1 MTDEHTDTGTDSGTE
16 SNVGAAETDGG
27 VAETDPSDGEAV
39 VEDAGSTDSDES
51 TVDDTVSIAAPEL
64 SDDALERVDSVL
76 ESGMLADGPEVRRF
90 EEEFADYCDAE
101 RAVAT
106 SNGTTALHA
115 ALEALGVEDGQAVLT
130 SPFSFVASANAIR
143 LAGGKP
149 VFADIDPE
157 TYTLDPDAVEAVL
170 EERDDVVGLLP
181 VHLYGLAADM
191 DRLNDLADEHDLFVL
206 EDACQSHGA
215 EIDGERAGALGDA
228 ACFSFYPTK
237 NMTTGE
243 GGIVTTDRDDLAD
256 RAAGYVN
263 HGRDAGEG
271 GSYEHVA
278 LGHNFRMTS
287 MAGAI
292 GREQLERL
300 PAFNEARREN
310 AAYYDE
316 QLADVPVETPTV
328 PEGYRHVYHQ
338 YTIRT
343 DDRDALAATLDDHG
357 VDTGIYYGTPIH
369 RQPAYE
375 TVSTAAATLPN
386 AERAAETVLSL
397 PVHPGLSE
405 RDRRTVVEAVQDHF
419 NSQ

>member
-1 MTDEHTDTGTDSGTE
+1 MTEPDTDPERAIDAE
-16 SNVGAAETDGG
+16 STAETDGG
-27 VAETDPSDGEAV
+27 VAESESSAADSPTDE
-39 VEDAGSTDSDES
+39 TDDS
-51 TVDDTVSIAAPEL
+51 VSIANPDIS
-64 SDDALERVDSVL
+64 SDAIERVESVL
-76 ESGMLADGPEVRRF
+76 EGGMLADGPEVRAF
-90 EEEFADYCDAE
+90 EDEFAAYCGAD
-101 RAVAT
+101 RGVAT

-115 ALEALGVEDGQAVLT
+115 ALEALDVEDGEGVIT
-130 SPFSFVASANAIR
+130 SPFSFIASANAIR
-143 LAGGKP
+143 LAGGTP

-157 TYTLDPDAVEAVL
+157 TYTLDPDSVDQVL
-170 EERDDVVGLLP
+170 EERDDVVGIMP

-191 DRLNDLADEHDLFVL
+191 DAIGDLADEHELFVV

-215 EIDGERAGALGDA
+215 EVDGDRVGSLGDA

-243 GGIVTTDRDDLAD
+243 GGMITTDRDDVAD
-256 RAAGYVN
+256 RAAGFVN
-263 HGRDAGEG
+263 HGRDVGDGA
-271 GSYEHVA
+271 SYEHID
-278 LGHNFRMTS
+278 LGHNYRMTS

-292 GREQLERL
+292 GRAQLERL
-300 PAFNEARREN
+300 PEFNRKRREN

-316 QLADVPVETPTV
+316 QLADLPIETPTE

-343 DDRDALAATLDDHG
+343 DDREALAATLDEHG
-357 VDTGIYYGTPIH
+357 VDTAVYYDTPIH

-397 PVHPGLSE
+397 PVHPTLSE
-405 RDRRTVVEAVQDHF
+405 HDRRTVVDAVQDHF
-419 NSQ
+419 HPQ

>member
-1 MTDEHTDTGTDSGTE
+1 MTDPNPDTERSSD
-16 SNVGAAETDGG
+16 AEPVAEPDGG
-27 VAETDPSDGEAV
+27 VAEADQSGDGATDEPASG
-39 VEDAGSTDSDES
+39 G
-51 TVDDTVSIAAPEL
+51 VSIADPEL
-64 SDDALERVDSVL
+64 SDDATDRVQSVL
-76 ESGMLADGPEVRRF
+76 ESGMLADGPEVREF
-90 EEEFADYCDAE
+90 EAAFAAYCGTE

-115 ALEALGVEDGQAVLT
+115 ALEALGLEEGDAVVT

-149 VFADIDPE
+149 VFADVDPE
-157 TYTLDPDAVEAVL
+157 TYTIDPDAVERVL

-181 VHLYGLAADM
+181 VHLYGLPAEM
-191 DRLNDLADEHDLFVL
+191 DRLSTIADEHDLFVL
-206 EDACQSHGA
+206 EDACQAHGA
-215 EIDGERAGALGDA
+215 AIDGDRVGGFGDA

-243 GGIVTTDRDDLAD
+243 GGIVTTDRDDVAD
-256 RAAGYVN
+256 RVASFIN
-263 HGRDAGEG
+263 HGRDVGEG
-271 GSYEHVA
+271 GTYEHVA
-278 LGHNFRMTS
+278 LGHNYRMTS
-287 MAGAI
+287 MAAAI
-292 GREQLERL
+292 GRAQLERL
-300 PAFNEARREN
+300 PDFNRARREN

-316 QLADVPVETPTV
+316 ELADLPVETPTE

-343 DDRDALAATLDDHG
+343 DDREALAATLEDRG
-357 VDTGIYYGTPIH
+357 VDTGVYYETPIH

-375 TVSTAAATLPN
+375 TVSTAAASLPN

-397 PVHPGLSE
+397 PVHPNLTE

-419 NSQ
+419 NST

>member
-1 MTDEHTDTGTDSGTE
+1 MTDPNTDPDSEGESRTDADTGPVTE
-16 SNVGAAETDGG
+16 ADGG
-27 VAETDPSDGEAV
+27 VAEAETESDASAPEPSDEGAET
-39 VEDAGSTDSDES
+39 SDS
-51 TVDDTVSIAAPEL
+51 VSIANPTL
-64 SDDALERVDSVL
+64 SDDAVERVESIL
-76 ESGMLADGPEVRRF
+76 ESGMLADGPEVRAF
-90 EEEFADYCDAE
+90 EDEYAAYCGTD
-101 RAVAT
+101 RAVGT

-115 ALEALGVEDGQAVLT
+115 ALEALGLEEGDAVLT

-157 TYTLDPDAVEAVL
+157 TYTLDPDAVEGVL

-191 DRLNDLADEHDLFVL
+191 KRLREIADERDLFVL
-206 EDACQSHGA
+206 EDACQAHGA
-215 EIDGERAGALGDA
+215 AIDRERVGSFGDA

-243 GGIVTTDRDDLAD
+243 GGIITTDRDDLAD
-256 RAAGYVN
+256 RAASFVN
-263 HGRDAGEG
+263 HGRDVGEG
-271 GSYEHVA
+271 GSYEHVD
-278 LGHNFRMTS
+278 LGHNYRMTS
-287 MAGAI
+287 LAAAI

-300 PAFNEARREN
+300 PEFNRARREN

-316 QLADVPVETPTV
+316 RLAELPVETPTE

-343 DDRDALAATLDDHG
+343 DERDELAATLDERG

-375 TVSTAAATLPN
+375 TVSTAAATLPE

-397 PVHPGLSE
+397 PVHPTLSE
-405 RDRRTVVEAVQDHF
+405 RDRRTVVEAVTDHF
-419 NSQ
+419 HSQ